1 MIESLINMKNQKE
14 KMYIVRSRIKAVSL
28 MEARKIAMKQEPDEI
43 WIDPEW
49 ELGKNKNLAS
59 AIGFTVYHE

>member
-1 MIESLINMKNQKE
+1 
-14 KMYIVRSRIKAVSL
+14 MYIVRSRIKAVSL